1 MFEVSRQVSRRMRL
15 AAELP
20 TEHPAEL
27 DEINR
32 LIDALPDPELM
43 YAESRAGSMQG
54 TVATTPPDRR
64 GDHHPGRDSG

>member
-27 DEINR
+27 DQ
-32 LIDALPDPELM
+32 IDALIDRLPDPGLM
-43 YAESRAGSMQG
+43 YAESRAG
-54 TVATTPPDRR
+54 
-64 GDHHPGRDSG
+64 